1 MFLYSISKGAIAGVV
16 AGALATA
23 GGAAWTVTNA
33 VGPKADKA
41 VTAGADAATSTRS
54 GARAGAS
61 TDTGAAGA
69 AANGEVSGSPS
80 AGGSTPIAVGGAG
93 GGISVGVNVPKV
105 SLPPVSTPKLGSV
118 PGDGATVP
126 SVPSAPSPSL
136 PPTPMPSV
144 PTTLPSVSGVTVP
157 TVPSGVSLSREGSY
171 TLVVPGTTAVSK
183 QLCLKGEVNKCQTVS
198 VPALE
203 SQEVK
208 VRYSGNAS
216 ASVPIYSVGRCPGG
230 LGVTVSGITPGT
242 TVTVE
247 ARGVKVAR
255 TLGATEVAQSAS
267 LCDA

>member
-1 MFLYSISKGAIAGVV
+1 MFLYSISKRAIAGVV

-23 GGAAWTVTNA
+23 GGVAWTVTNG

-41 VTAGADAATSTRS
+41 ITAGVAAATSTRS

-69 AANGEVSGSPS
+69 AANGEVSGSAS
-80 AGGSTPIAVGGAG
+80 AGASTPIAVGGAG
-93 GGISVGVNVPKV
+93 GGISVGVNLPKV

-126 SVPSAPSPSL
+126 SLPSAPSPSL

-144 PTTLPSVSGVTVP
+144 PTTLPSFSGVTVP

-203 SQEVK
+203 SQEVE

-216 ASVPIYSVGRCPGG
+216 ASVPNYSVGWCPGG

-255 TLGATEVAQSAS
+255 TLGAREVAQSAS